1 MVLIGIDYGLN
12 KINILSVF
20 FVIVVYSKFK
30 KYLSINVVYKK
41 LIRIFLNKL
50 FLFVG
55 VRVIFFFGFIL
66 LNFIYN

>member
-20 FVIVVYSKFK
+20 FVIVVYIKFK

-41 LIRIFLNKL
+41 LIRIFFNKL
-50 FLFVG
+50 FLFVV